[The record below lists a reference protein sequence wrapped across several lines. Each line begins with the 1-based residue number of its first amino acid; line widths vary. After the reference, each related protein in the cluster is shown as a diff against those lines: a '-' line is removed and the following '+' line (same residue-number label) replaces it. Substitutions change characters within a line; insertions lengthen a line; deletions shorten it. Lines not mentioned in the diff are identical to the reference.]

1 MRNLNGLFLIVC
13 LLFSLGGFAQKNIKV
28 DFLGQKIKANLI
40 CIASQPTIEES
51 DAQAVFNIN
60 ETLMGAIREAQ
71 FLDINIMMS
80 KDTIKSDYL
89 VFVIE
94 VEQAQKLTLEM
105 FDDGSFVMVADCTF
119 SVNTGG
125 NFLAVDVKNINK
137 GVYNFRLKDEEGS
150 EVNKRVVLSKKS

>member
-1 MRNLNGLFLIVC
+1 
-13 LLFSLGGFAQKNIKV
+13 
-28 DFLGQKIKANLI
+28 
-40 CIASQPTIEES
+40 
-51 DAQAVFNIN
+51 
-60 ETLMGAIREAQ
+60 
-71 FLDINIMMS
+71 MS

-94 VEQAQKLTLEM
+94 VDQAQKLTLEI

-150 EVNKRVVLSKKS
+150 EVNKRVVLSKKARRGINKDNQGYKIETVFKIMHAVVRN